1 MIQNINNIE
10 IWIDTYGSD
19 KDNCIVLISGA
30 MSPASFWN
38 DDFCKFLAKHS
49 FVIRFDNRDYG
60 YSTHF
65 NEQDPPPYSID
76 DMVEDVRDIL
86 DFYLVESTHVIG
98 HSLGGSI
105 AQLFAIKYPHRTKYL
120 IPISS
125 PIIAKGN
132 LAYKETPHE
141 VISELWKILMSN
153 KMYQDYER
161 GKDEFVRIYE
171 VLNGD
176 YELDLDMAYSYIKR
190 MYETEHIKPHLNH
203 TNVQK
208 NIPDI
213 YHELSRLQC
222 PILFVYGELDYLPA
236 NAYNTQL
243 LAEALPNASCLLL
256 ERAGHMFFHKTI
268 WKILENAIGDFIRQ
282 Q

>member
-125 PIIAKGN
+125 QSIQNENWQKKPPHTKEKAK
-132 LAYKETPHE
+132 
-141 VISELWKILMSN
+141 
-153 KMYQDYER
+153 
-161 GKDEFVRIYE
+161 
-171 VLNGD
+171 
-176 YELDLDMAYSYIKR
+176 
-190 MYETEHIKPHLNH
+190 
-203 TNVQK
+203 
-208 NIPDI
+208 
-213 YHELSRLQC
+213 
-222 PILFVYGELDYLPA
+222 
-236 NAYNTQL
+236 
-243 LAEALPNASCLLL
+243 
-256 ERAGHMFFHKTI
+256 
-268 WKILENAIGDFIRQ
+268 
-282 Q
+282 